1 MLHELDRLGAQRE
14 YRARQRRERQP
25 SRPCVDFLKLRHG
38 EPARLGQP
46 FVGNVTLGRIGF
58 EAGAEFG
65 TAGRTGDGIPVHVK
79 ASSPCEAPSLL
90 AGTFVA
96 MPSTEPIVEKRTEI
110 VFPTDVNH
118 YGTLFGGKAVAM
130 MDVVASIAAMRAA
143 HKPVVTASIDRIDF
157 KEPIRQG
164 NLVETIAR
172 VVAIGRTSITVEVEL
187 WRVLA
192 DSGERVLST
201 VGKFVMVAI
210 DRDGKPTP
218 VNPT

>member
-1 MLHELDRLGAQRE
+1 MAD
-14 YRARQRRERQP
+14 
-25 SRPCVDFLKLRHG
+25 S
-38 EPARLGQP
+38 
-46 FVGNVTLGRIGF
+46 
-58 EAGAEFG
+58 
-65 TAGRTGDGIPVHVK
+65 
-79 ASSPCEAPSLL
+79 
-90 AGTFVA
+90 
-96 MPSTEPIVEKRTEI
+96 EPIVEKRTEI

-130 MDVVASIAAMRAA
+130 MDVVASIAAMRAG

-187 WRVLA
+187 WRILA
-192 DSGERVLST
+192 ESGERVLST

>member
-1 MLHELDRLGAQRE
+1 M
-14 YRARQRRERQP
+14 
-25 SRPCVDFLKLRHG
+25 
-38 EPARLGQP
+38 
-46 FVGNVTLGRIGF
+46 
-58 EAGAEFG
+58 
-65 TAGRTGDGIPVHVK
+65 
-79 ASSPCEAPSLL
+79 ASS
-90 AGTFVA
+90 
-96 MPSTEPIVEKRTEI
+96 EPIVERRTEI

-164 NLVETIAR
+164 NLVETVAR

-187 WRVLA
+187 WRVLTE
-192 DSGERVLST
+192 SGERVLST

-218 VNPT
+218 VKPT

>member
-1 MLHELDRLGAQRE
+1 MAD
-14 YRARQRRERQP
+14 
-25 SRPCVDFLKLRHG
+25 S
-38 EPARLGQP
+38 
-46 FVGNVTLGRIGF
+46 
-58 EAGAEFG
+58 
-65 TAGRTGDGIPVHVK
+65 
-79 ASSPCEAPSLL
+79 
-90 AGTFVA
+90 
-96 MPSTEPIVEKRTEI
+96 EPIVEKRTEI

-164 NLVETIAR
+164 NLVETVAR

-192 DSGERVLST
+192 ESGARVLST

-210 DRDGKPTP
+210 DREGKPTP
-218 VNPT
+218 VK

>member
-1 MLHELDRLGAQRE
+1 M
-14 YRARQRRERQP
+14 
-25 SRPCVDFLKLRHG
+25 
-38 EPARLGQP
+38 
-46 FVGNVTLGRIGF
+46 
-58 EAGAEFG
+58 AE
-65 TAGRTGDGIPVHVK
+65 
-79 ASSPCEAPSLL
+79 
-90 AGTFVA
+90 
-96 MPSTEPIVEKRTEI
+96 TEPIVEKRTEI

-130 MDVVASIAAMRAA
+130 MDVVASIAAMRAG

-187 WRVLA
+187 WRILA
-192 DSGERVLST
+192 ESGERVLST

-218 VNPT
+218 VLPT

>member
-1 MLHELDRLGAQRE
+1 M
-14 YRARQRRERQP
+14 
-25 SRPCVDFLKLRHG
+25 
-38 EPARLGQP
+38 
-46 FVGNVTLGRIGF
+46 
-58 EAGAEFG
+58 AE
-65 TAGRTGDGIPVHVK
+65 
-79 ASSPCEAPSLL
+79 
-90 AGTFVA
+90 
-96 MPSTEPIVEKRTEI
+96 TEPIVEKRTEI

-130 MDVVASIAAMRAA
+130 MDVVASIAAMRAG

-187 WRVLA
+187 WRILA
-192 DSGERVLST
+192 ESGERVLST

-218 VNPT
+218 VLPI